1 MTNELILQYQQKPSK
16 ELEDQLLDLHK
27 GYIRANV
34 NKWSGILPQPVLE
47 TYGKHYAL
55 NAFKT
60 FDVNKGANINTH
72 LYNHISQL
80 SRLIYQNQNVATISE
95 HQVQNLGKLIQ
106 AQKFLLDELGHEP
119 SMDELS
125 DHLSLPKAHIERIIK
140 NNRADLINDSDT
152 EFQTSQTSDTKIAD
166 RIFSVRNSLKE
177 KEKEQFDALTGF
189 GGIKPLS
196 PQDFGKKFKMKP
208 YEVSRLKTS
217 FAKRFK

>member
-47 TYGKHYAL
+47 TYGKNYAI
-55 NAFKT
+55 NAFKS
-60 FDVNKGANINTH
+60 FDPNKGGNINTH

-80 SRLIYQNQNVATISE
+80 SRMIYQHQNTSIIPE
-95 HQVQNLGKLIQ
+95 HQVQLLGKLNQ
-106 AQKFLLDELGHEP
+106 SKAYLTDVLGHEP
-119 SMDELS
+119 SVQDLS
-125 DHLSLPKAHIERIIK
+125 DHLSLPVDHIERIIK